1 MPDAKIG
8 SMLARMQSYP
18 KTPNPADVRQAQQD
32 DELNLFFTDVQVR
45 GEYPNYMNRYFNDH
59 NITLEIV
66 HVDLQLIKDY
76 PVDYLSFSYYM
87 SMVSSA
93 KPAGE
98 KTAGNLILG
107 EKIRISKLA
116 IRAGKLI
123 PLVYGLPSTISG
135 NAIVCHSSS
144 SKTP

>member
-1 MPDAKIG
+1 MPNAKIG

-18 KTPNPADVRQAQQD
+18 KTSNPVDVRQAQED

-59 NITLEIV
+59 GIELEMAPD
-66 HVDLQLIKDY
+66 DLQLIKDY

-93 KPAGE
+93 RPAGE

-107 EKIRISKLA
+107 EKIRISNQA
-116 IRAGKLI
+116 TGVGKLI
-123 PLVYGLPSTISG
+123 PSVYGLPSRISG
-135 NAIVCHSSS
+135 NAMVYHYSS
-144 SKTP
+144 SKMA